1 MPALFEASTLKNVR
15 LRNRFVRS
23 ATYEALA
30 GTDGRVTEELA
41 AFMAELSKGEVGLVI
56 SGHAHVL
63 PEGQAGPHQMGAF
76 SDALVPGLSLA
87 AKATHEHGAAAALQL
102 AHAGVHGIGKGPH
115 APLGPSDGQGR
126 AEQRAKAM
134 TREDISRTV
143 TAFGDAASRAQK
155 AGFDAVQ
162 IHAAHGYLLSQFL
175 SPFYNKRNDEYGGS
189 LENRARMLMEV
200 YREVRQ
206 RVGHDY
212 PVLVKMNCEDF
223 LEGGLTFP
231 DMLRAARLLK
241 NEGLDG
247 LEMSGGTFQS
257 GKKTPSRPGKMKEMD
272 KEVYYKE
279 AAKAFKKELRI
290 PLILVGGFLSFES
303 AERAVQNGLAD
314 YVALSRP
321 LIREPHLIKRWANGD
336 RHKATCVSCN
346 SCFKTFTSPQRL
358 HCPKLKEKSDTGCPN
373 SSSRSV

>member
-87 AKATHEHGAAAALQL
+87 AKATHEHGAVAALQL
-102 AHAGVHGIGKGPH
+102 AHAGVHGIGKGPPH

-231 DMLRAARLLK
+231 DMLRAARLLE

-279 AAKAFKKELRI
+279 AAKAFKKELHI

-336 RHKATCVSCN
+336 RRKATCVSCN
-346 SCFKTFTSPQRL
+346 SCFKTFTSLQRL
-358 HCPKLKEKSDTGCPN
+358 HCPKLKGKK
-373 SSSRSV
+373 

>member
-1 MPALFEASTLKNVR
+1 MPTLFEVTTLKNLK

-30 GTDGRVTEELA
+30 GTDGSVTPELA
-41 AFMAELSKGEVGLVI
+41 TFMAELSKGDIGLVI

-87 AKATHEHGAAAALQL
+87 AQAVRKHGAAVALQL

-115 APLGPSDGQGR
+115 APVGPSDGQGM
-126 AEQRAKAM
+126 AGQQATAM
-134 TREDISRTV
+134 TREDIARTI
-143 TAFGDAASRAQK
+143 TAFGDAARRAK
-155 AGFDAVQ
+155 EAGFDAVQ

-175 SPFYNKRNDEYGGS
+175 SPFYNKRDDEYGGS
-189 LENRARMLMEV
+189 LENRARMLVEV
-200 YREVRQ
+200 CQEVRQ
-206 RVGHDY
+206 RVGNDF
-212 PVLVKMNCEDF
+212 PVLVKINCEDF
-223 LEGGLTFP
+223 LDGGLTFA
-231 DMLRAARLLK
+231 DMLGTAHLLE
-241 NEGLDG
+241 NLNADA

-257 GKKTPSRPGKMKEMD
+257 GKKIPSRPGKIKDLD
-272 KEVYYKE
+272 KEIYYKD

-290 PLILVGGFLSFES
+290 PLILVGGFLSLES
-303 AERAVQNGLAD
+303 AEQVVRDGLAD

-321 LIREPHLIKRWANGD
+321 LIREPHLIKRWAKGD

-358 HCPKLKEKSDTGCPN
+358 HCPKIKEKK
-373 SSSRSV
+373 